1 MPKRLLPWMAL
12 CACSPLLAAPTVP
25 EARLQQLAADPYW
38 IALGHYERGKLG
50 GWRSYVD
57 DERFF
62 LADNGESHPDAELAA
77 TLKAL
82 YASPSLGD
90 KHAQCVYPARTRW
103 LRQQLQL
110 DDLPQ
115 PQCGEYDN
123 WYRDINPHSAVLVF
137 PAAYLNSP
145 SSMFGHTLLRIDQ
158 ADVTSNNTALLSYAL
173 NFGAY
178 IEGMDNSILYAWK
191 GLMGGY
197 PGLFALVPYREKL
210 AEYSRL
216 ENRDLWE
223 YKLNLTPEETGR
235 MVEHVWELKQ
245 VRFDYYFFDENCSFR
260 LLELMEI
267 ARPGIELTEQFPLT
281 AIPTDTVRAVKNAGL
296 IERIDYRPSREKE
309 LLARAEPLDH
319 AERDWAKRLADDD
332 SLLDAPDF
340 KALPMPRQALIQ
352 DAAFRLVRYRAT
364 GQARDSGIASRSY
377 NLLRAINRNP
387 PPDLQVERPGQPE
400 DGHESRTWQFG
411 VGSRDDRAFAEYG
424 LRMAYHDLA
433 DNAYGFPLGAQI
445 EIGQLKLRQYEGNR
459 WQLQNLDLVTI
470 RSLTPRNQLLKP
482 LSWQVA
488 GGLERVPGEDG
499 DENLVSHLNG
509 GAGGSW
515 MFGDDLLL
523 YAMGTARIENNRD
536 FAAAI
541 APAVG
546 FDSGLL
552 WRNPLGNLTP
562 GGQGRLLPQR
572 RSAPQ
577 PGLRP
582 AGGAGPRPRPA
593 PERRTRVQPCRQ
605 ADQRGQAGA
614 ALVLL
619 LSQPPAHL
627 HQGEAEQ
634 VEALPG
640 RRLRRQG
647 IARSQADAPDRVHR
661 AGLDQHPVGG
671 AQKVFLQRS
680 VLAELA
686 EVAFDHDSH
695 PLGVPACLVEA
706 GDFAAEGLR
715 LAWAARRQ
723 DALEQPG
730 VVEQACLGR
739 HHVMLGAGVAHPVEL
754 ERSLVPLAETALAD
768 LVIRRRTM
776 SPEIQVLEAFAGR
789 AALAQPLDVHYLAH
803 RHSSLEP
810 VKRRQGY
817 PEVVFRRVSA
827 PSPGRNAPGTC
838 AAGRRRWGCACPGA
852 KRRTAG
858 VPPRKGS

>member
-352 DAAFRLVRYRAT
+352 DAAFRLVR
-364 GQARDSGIASRSY
+364 
-377 NLLRAINRNP
+377 
-387 PPDLQVERPGQPE
+387 
-400 DGHESRTWQFG
+400 
-411 VGSRDDRAFAEYG
+411 
-424 LRMAYHDLA
+424 
-433 DNAYGFPLGAQI
+433 
-445 EIGQLKLRQYEGNR
+445 
-459 WQLQNLDLVTI
+459 
-470 RSLTPRNQLLKP
+470 
-482 LSWQVA
+482 
-488 GGLERVPGEDG
+488 
-499 DENLVSHLNG
+499 
-509 GAGGSW
+509 
-515 MFGDDLLL
+515 
-523 YAMGTARIENNRD
+523 
-536 FAAAI
+536 
-541 APAVG
+541 
-546 FDSGLL
+546 
-552 WRNPLGNLTP
+552 
-562 GGQGRLLPQR
+562 
-572 RSAPQ
+572 SAP
-577 PGLRP
+577 P
-582 AGGAGPRPRPA
+582 
-593 PERRTRVQPCRQ
+593 
-605 ADQRGQAGA
+605 
-614 ALVLL
+614 
-619 LSQPPAHL
+619 
-627 HQGEAEQ
+627 
-634 VEALPG
+634 
-640 RRLRRQG
+640 
-647 IARSQADAPDRVHR
+647 
-661 AGLDQHPVGG
+661 
-671 AQKVFLQRS
+671 
-680 VLAELA
+680 
-686 EVAFDHDSH
+686 
-695 PLGVPACLVEA
+695 
-706 GDFAAEGLR
+706 
-715 LAWAARRQ
+715 ARRVT
-723 DALEQPG
+723 AASPR
-730 VVEQACLGR
+730 AATTCC
-739 HHVMLGAGVAHPVEL
+739 
-754 ERSLVPLAETALAD
+754 ERSTAT
-768 LVIRRRTM
+768 RRRT
-776 SPEIQVLEAFAGR
+776 SRSSAPASRKTATSHGPGSSAS
-789 AALAQPLDVHYLAH
+789 AAAMT
-803 RHSSLEP
+803 
-810 VKRRQGY
+810 
-817 PEVVFRRVSA
+817 A
-827 PSPGRNAPGTC
+827 PSPSTAC
-838 AAGRRRWGCACPGA
+838 AWPTMTSPITPMASPSARRSRSASSSCASTKA
-852 KRRTAG
+852 TAG
-858 VPPRKGS
+858 SCRISTWSPSAR

>member
-1 MPKRLLPWMAL
+1 M
-12 CACSPLLAAPTVP
+12 
-25 EARLQQLAADPYW
+25 
-38 IALGHYERGKLG
+38 
-50 GWRSYVD
+50 
-57 DERFF
+57 
-62 LADNGESHPDAELAA
+62 
-77 TLKAL
+77 
-82 YASPSLGD
+82 
-90 KHAQCVYPARTRW
+90 
-103 LRQQLQL
+103 
-110 DDLPQ
+110 
-115 PQCGEYDN
+115 
-123 WYRDINPHSAVLVF
+123 LVF

-509 GAGGSW
+509 GTGGSW

-552 WRNPLGNLTP
+552 WRNPLGNLTLEAK
-562 GGQGRLLPQR
+562 GDYFHNGEVR
-572 RSAPQ
+572 RSL
-577 PGLRP
+577 GF
-582 AGGAGPRPRPA
+582 
-593 PERRTRVQPCRQ
+593 VQ
-605 ADQRGQAGA
+605 
-614 ALVLL
+614 
-619 LSQPPAHL
+619 
-627 HQGEAEQ
+627 Q
-634 VEALPG
+634 VELG
-640 RRLRRQG
+640 RDL
-647 IARSQADAPDRVHR
+647 
-661 AGLDQHPVGG
+661 
-671 AQKVFLQRS
+671 
-680 VLAELA
+680 
-686 EVAFDHDSH
+686 
-695 PLGVPACLVEA
+695 
-706 GDFAAEGLR
+706 GLR
-715 LAWAARRQ
+715 LSAEREFSHVGKPINEVK
-723 DALEQPG
+723 LE
-730 VVEQACLGR
+730 L
-739 HHVMLGAGVAHPVEL
+739 
-754 ERSLVPLAETALAD
+754 
-768 LVIRRRTM
+768 
-776 SPEIQVLEAFAGR
+776 
-789 AALAQPLDVHYLAH
+789 
-803 RHSSLEP
+803 
-810 VKRRQGY
+810 
-817 PEVVFRRVSA
+817 
-827 PSPGRNAPGTC
+827 
-838 AAGRRRWGCACPGA
+838 RWYYY
-852 KRRTAG
+852 
-858 VPPRKGS
+858 

>member
-1 MPKRLLPWMAL
+1 QGR
-12 CACSPLLAAPTVP
+12 CQRFYTV
-25 EARLQQLAADPYW
+25 W
-38 IALGHYERGKLG
+38 
-50 GWRSYVD
+50 
-57 DERFF
+57 
-62 LADNGESHPDAELAA
+62 
-77 TLKAL
+77 
-82 YASPSLGD
+82 
-90 KHAQCVYPARTRW
+90 
-103 LRQQLQL
+103 
-110 DDLPQ
+110 
-115 PQCGEYDN
+115 
-123 WYRDINPHSAVLVF
+123 
-137 PAAYLNSP
+137 
-145 SSMFGHTLLRIDQ
+145 
-158 ADVTSNNTALLSYAL
+158 
-173 NFGAY
+173 
-178 IEGMDNSILYAWK
+178 
-191 GLMGGY
+191 
-197 PGLFALVPYREKL
+197 

-552 WRNPLGNLTP
+552 WRNPLGNLTLEAK
-562 GGQGRLLPQR
+562 GDYFHNGEVR
-572 RSAPQ
+572 RSL
-577 PGLRP
+577 GF
-582 AGGAGPRPRPA
+582 
-593 PERRTRVQPCRQ
+593 VQ
-605 ADQRGQAGA
+605 
-614 ALVLL
+614 
-619 LSQPPAHL
+619 
-627 HQGEAEQ
+627 Q
-634 VEALPG
+634 VELG
-640 RRLRRQG
+640 RDL
-647 IARSQADAPDRVHR
+647 
-661 AGLDQHPVGG
+661 
-671 AQKVFLQRS
+671 
-680 VLAELA
+680 
-686 EVAFDHDSH
+686 
-695 PLGVPACLVEA
+695 
-706 GDFAAEGLR
+706 GLR
-715 LAWAARRQ
+715 LSAEREFSHVGKPINEVK
-723 DALEQPG
+723 LE
-730 VVEQACLGR
+730 L
-739 HHVMLGAGVAHPVEL
+739 
-754 ERSLVPLAETALAD
+754 
-768 LVIRRRTM
+768 
-776 SPEIQVLEAFAGR
+776 
-789 AALAQPLDVHYLAH
+789 
-803 RHSSLEP
+803 
-810 VKRRQGY
+810 
-817 PEVVFRRVSA
+817 
-827 PSPGRNAPGTC
+827 
-838 AAGRRRWGCACPGA
+838 RWYYY
-852 KRRTAG
+852 
-858 VPPRKGS
+858 